1 MISKRFSMK
10 MLSAALVLGAVA
22 NASAQDCTPKVADSE
37 LIKSGTLIM
46 STNPTLPPLQF
57 VDSNG
62 DLQGMRIEL
71 GNEIAKRLCLEPEY
85 IRIEFSAMIPGL
97 QSGRWDLINT
107 GIFFTEER
115 AGLMQMIPYEN
126 QAISISVAP
135 DTETVYETK
144 EDLDGMAIGVEIGG
158 FEEAKLRL
166 MDEELKGEGLDGIT
180 IRAFDNFAMAF
191 QALRSGQVDGV
202 VSIDAVAKE
211 YDTRGDFETALSGL
225 YPAPVA
231 LAMKNPALADAVSE
245 TLVEMKADGSLGALF
260 DEYGLPM
267 VDGDYTVKGPG
278 R

>member
-1 MISKRFSMK
+1 MSRTLSMK
-10 MLSAALVLGAVA
+10 MLSAALLLGAATVA
-22 NASAQDCTPKVADSE
+22 NAQDCTPKVADSE
-37 LIKSGTLIM
+37 LITPGTLIM

-71 GNEIAKRLCLEPEY
+71 GKEIAKRLCLEPEY
-85 IRIEFSAMIPGL
+85 VRIEFSAMIPGL

-107 GIFFTEER
+107 GIFYTEER

-135 DTETVYETK
+135 DSDAEYASK
-144 EDLDGMAIGVEIGG
+144 EDLDGMTIGVEIGG
-158 FEEAKLRL
+158 FEESKLRL
-166 MDEELKGEGLDGIT
+166 MDEELKGENLKGID
-180 IRAFDNFAMAF
+180 IRTFDNFAMAF
-191 QALRSGQVDGV
+191 QALRAGQVDGV

-211 YDTRGDFETALSGL
+211 YDTRGDFKTALSGL

-231 LAMKNPALADAVSE
+231 VAMKSPALADAVSE
-245 TLVEMKADGSLGALF
+245 TLVEMKADGTLGALF
-260 DEYGLPM
+260 EEYGLPM
-267 VDGDYTVKGPG
+267 VDGDYSVKGPG

>member
-1 MISKRFSMK
+1 MSRTLSMK
-10 MLSAALVLGAVA
+10 MLSAALLLGAA
-22 NASAQDCTPKVADSE
+22 ASASAQDCTPKVADSE
-37 LIKSGTLIM
+37 LITPGTLVM

-71 GNEIAKRLCLEPEY
+71 GKEIAKRLCLEPEY

-107 GIFFTEER
+107 GIFYTEER

-135 DTETVYETK
+135 DNETTYATK
-144 EDLDGMAIGVEIGG
+144 EDLDGMTIGVEIGG
-158 FEEAKLRL
+158 FEESKLRL
-166 MDEELKGEGLDGIT
+166 MDEELKGENLDGID
-180 IRAFDNFAMAF
+180 IRTFDNFAMAF
-191 QALRSGQVDGV
+191 QALRAGQVDGV

-211 YDTRGDFETALSGL
+211 YDTRGDFKTALSGL

-231 LAMKNPALADAVSE
+231 VAMKSPALADAVSE
-245 TLVEMKADGSLGALF
+245 TLVEMKADGTLGALF
-260 DEYGLPM
+260 EEYGLPM
-267 VDGDYTVKGPG
+267 VDGDYSVMGPG